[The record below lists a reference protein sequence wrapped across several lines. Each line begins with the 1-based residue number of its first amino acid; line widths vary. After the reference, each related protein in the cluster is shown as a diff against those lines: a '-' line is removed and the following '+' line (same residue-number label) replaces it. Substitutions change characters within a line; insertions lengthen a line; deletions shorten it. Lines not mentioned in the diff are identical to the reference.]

1 MTLSLPSPYEYV
13 GSIGQGAFG
22 RVVKARNTDT
32 NTEVA
37 CKIVSYEGVKDPE
50 SMFKES
56 RILKHM
62 HHPNIVQ
69 CYDVI
74 DDKESCTLYV
84 FMELC
89 ESDLQR
95 LIDDSKSKKRMVP
108 EASIWGFLAQSIQ
121 ALTYLHSPFNK
132 KYQDEEGVTH
142 NIGKVYHR
150 DIKPANL
157 LLDAEGNIKLA
168 DFNVSTAIKGDKLN
182 STKCGTPLYA
192 PPEIHEG
199 VREYHGGAVDIWSLG
214 CTIYHVCALRPPF
227 VAVGMGPLIRM
238 IRSGVYPEM
247 PQFYS
252 KELHEV
258 IENMIRP
265 KPACRISTAD
275 LLQHNRIVEA
285 LESMSRKTIVHPE
298 LHSQAISVGCTLT
311 LPGTSIPPSR
321 ANTAGSTSAHT
332 APKGSSNS
340 STISNSKDT
349 RDATKHHSSDLYVAS
364 GELCREESHGIPSI
378 SPAATGSTN
387 SVDAVGISAPS
398 ANSGHF
404 NHTNSDNSIGIMGI
418 SGSSDPSPAQAFK
431 YNEQIMCE
439 DSSSHSSQP
448 HHRFDPLSSRIN
460 EVPRIKPMPTSIL
473 PKTAK
478 PRMISN
484 STRNPTPS
492 RSKYQVRQSTNAD
505 DRPSAPTPPVIVE
518 NYEKKDASNPIEEQ
532 REKVLA
538 QSKSVHRLLVSS
550 GNKSSTI
557 NMLTGQATSVI
568 EQAAAPQTDAAPAN
582 TSAENEINKMVTK
595 ALQNRRMASIYEVAG
610 IITNSVGT
618 PERVYSAVTGRSF
631 TPTQRTPSVV
641 QMPGVFPLRSNT
653 ASVVHMNDEPLSDN
667 CSGSLVDVD
676 GNTRLIRACKRSS
689 YTDAVSNL
697 IQAGAQ
703 NKKGETALLWA
714 AFFNNSD
721 LCRLLLDKEAKLATK
736 DGTTA
741 LMKAAGHGS
750 ISTVELLLNYEGR
763 MHNNDGLTALM
774 FATMNHHTKCVELLA
789 PVEATLSRHDGS
801 TSLIMAAT
809 RGYDDI
815 VKILSTH
822 ESKIQNK
829 DGKTA
834 LMEASM
840 QGKLS
845 CAKILCQY
853 ETRMINK
860 DGKTALIFAASKG
873 NTMLVQLL
881 APYEASM
888 SDARNYTGLMYAAMN
903 GHPEVCK
910 ILLGAEHGSCDKD
923 GRTALMIAATYN
935 RAECCEVLAPVE
947 GNRKGSFF
955 SSALKIAARKGHIES
970 LRKILPYEGET
981 YGLEALDVALREGHS
996 EIVDEL
1002 QLFLNQRTAKREV
1015 ANRITSIYKHGI

>member
-1 MTLSLPSPYEYV
+1 MSVSLPHPYEYI

-32 NTEVA
+32 TTEVA

-62 HHPNIVQ
+62 HHPHIVQ

-74 DDKESCTLYV
+74 DDKENCTLYV

-108 EASIWGFLAQSIQ
+108 EAAIWGFLAQAIQ

-157 LLDAEGNIKLA
+157 LLDKEGNIKLA

-285 LESMSRKTIVHPE
+285 LEAMSRKVAITSEHPC
-298 LHSQAISVGCTLT
+298 QTVSVSAALA
-311 LPGTSIPPSR
+311 LPSSAIPPSG
-321 ANTAGSTSAHT
+321 ADIAGSNSAPVV
-332 APKGSSNS
+332 PKRS
-340 STISNSKDT
+340 STSSTVSSGKDI
-349 RDATKHHSSDLYVAS
+349 RDVAKHHSSDLCVAS
-364 GELCREESHGIPSI
+364 GELHREESHGIASI
-378 SPAATGSTN
+378 SPAATCSIN
-387 SVDAVGISAPS
+387 SIEATGISVPS

-404 NHTNSDNSIGIMGI
+404 DHSNSGTNTGTMSI
-418 SGSSDPSPAQAFK
+418 SGSSDPPAQAYK
-431 YNEQIMCE
+431 SQEHTANE
-439 DSSSHSSQP
+439 DSSGHASQARN
-448 HHRFDPLSSRIN
+448 RFDPLSSKIN
-460 EVPRIKPMPTSIL
+460 EVPRVKPMPTSVL

-478 PRMISN
+478 PRIFSN

-492 RSKYQVRQSTNAD
+492 RSKHPIRHSTHIED
-505 DRPSAPTPPVIVE
+505 KPSAPTPPVMVE
-518 NYEKKDASNPIEEQ
+518 NYEKQPINNLLEDQ
-532 REKVLA
+532 RERVLA
-538 QSKSVHRLLVSS
+538 QSKSVHRLLVSA
-550 GNKSSTI
+550 GNKNSAI
-557 NMLTGQATSVI
+557 NMRTGQATSVTD
-568 EQAAAPQTDAAPAN
+568 QPSAPQADSAPAN
-582 TSAENEINKMVTK
+582 VSAESEINQMVTK
-595 ALQNRRMASIYEVAG
+595 ALQNRRITSLYEVAG

-641 QMPGVFPLRSNT
+641 QLPGVFPLRSNT
-653 ASVVHMNDEPLSDN
+653 ASVVHMNEELLSNN
-667 CSGSLVDVD
+667 CPENLVDPE

-689 YTDAVSNL
+689 YTDAISNL
-697 IQAGAQ
+697 VQAGAQ

-721 LCRLLLDKEAKLATK
+721 LCRLLVDKEAKLTTK

-750 ISTVELLLNYEGR
+750 TSTVELLLNYEGR
-763 MHNNDGLTALM
+763 MHNSDGLTALM

-815 VKILSTH
+815 VKILSAH
-822 ESKIQNK
+822 ESKMQNK

-834 LMEASM
+834 LMEASL
-840 QGKLS
+840 QGKLA

-853 ETRMINK
+853 ESRMINK

-873 NTMLVQLL
+873 NPALVQLL
-881 APYEASM
+881 APHEASM
-888 SDARNYTGLMYAAMN
+888 SDARSYTGLMYAAMN

-955 SSALKIAARKGHIES
+955 SSALKIAARKGHVES

-981 YGLEALDVALREGHS
+981 YGLEALDVALREGHKD
-996 EIVDEL
+996 IVDEL
-1002 QLFLNQRTAKREV
+1002 QIFLNQRTAKRDV
-1015 ANRITSIYKHGI
+1015 ANRIASIYKHGI

>member
-1 MTLSLPSPYEYV
+1 MSLSLPRPYEYV

-22 RVVKARNTDT
+22 RVVKARNVDT
-32 NTEVA
+32 NIEVA

-62 HHPNIVQ
+62 HHPYIVQ

-74 DDKESCTLYV
+74 DDKENCTLYV

-108 EASIWGFLAQSIQ
+108 EAAIWGFLAQAIQ

-157 LLDAEGNIKLA
+157 LLDADGNIKLA

-247 PQFYS
+247 PKFYS

-275 LLQHNRIVEA
+275 LLQHSRIVEA
-285 LESMSRKTIVHPE
+285 LESMTKKTVTPE
-298 LHSQAISVGCTLT
+298 LQSQTISSNGTLAIIGPS
-311 LPGTSIPPSR
+311 LPLSR
-321 ANTAGSTSAHT
+321 ADTTGSNGGHT
-332 APKGSSNS
+332 APKRS
-340 STISNSKDT
+340 STSSTVSSGKDI
-349 RDATKHHSSDLYVAS
+349 RDTTKHHSSDLYIAS
-364 GELCREESHGIPSI
+364 GELYREESHGIASV
-378 SPAATGSTN
+378 SSAATGSTN
-387 SVDAVGISAPS
+387 SIEAIGISAPS
-398 ANSGHF
+398 VNSGHF
-404 NHTNSDNSIGIMGI
+404 DHSNSGNSTGTMGI
-418 SGSSDPSPAQAFK
+418 SGSSDPPPTLAHKSQEHIA
-431 YNEQIMCE
+431 NE
-439 DSSSHSSQP
+439 DSSGHSSQARP
-448 HHRFDPLSSRIN
+448 RFDPLGSKIN
-460 EVPRIKPMPTSIL
+460 EVPRVKPMPTSVL

-478 PRMISN
+478 PRIFSN

-492 RSKYQVRQSTNAD
+492 RSKYPVRHSTHVD
-505 DRPSAPTPPVIVE
+505 DKPSAPTPPVVVE
-518 NYEKKDASNPIEEQ
+518 NCEKQPISNPLEEQ

-538 QSKSVHRLLVSS
+538 QSKSVHRLLLSA
-550 GNKSSTI
+550 GNKNSAI
-557 NMLTGQATSVI
+557 NMRTGQATSVTD
-568 EQAAAPQTDAAPAN
+568 QSTVPQPDTAPVNVST
-582 TSAENEINKMVTK
+582 ENEINQMVTK
-595 ALQNRRMASIYEVAG
+595 ALQNRRVSSLYEVAG

-641 QMPGVFPLRSNT
+641 QLPGVFPLRSNT
-653 ASVVHMNDEPLSDN
+653 ASVVHMNDESLSND
-667 CSGSLVDVD
+667 SAGSLIDVE

-697 IQAGAQ
+697 TQAGAQ

-721 LCRLLLDKEAKLATK
+721 LCRLLMDKEAKLTTK

-750 ISTVELLLNYEGR
+750 LSTVELLLNYEGR

-815 VKILSTH
+815 VKILSAH

-834 LMEASM
+834 LMEASL
-840 QGKLS
+840 QGKLA
-845 CAKILCQY
+845 CAKILCQC
-853 ETRMINK
+853 EARMINK

-873 NTMLVQLL
+873 NSTLVQLL

-981 YGLEALDVALREGHS
+981 YGLEALDVALREGHK
-996 EIVDEL
+996 EIVEEL
-1002 QLFLNQRTAKREV
+1002 QIFLNQRTAKRDV
-1015 ANRITSIYKHGI
+1015 ANRIASIYKYGI

>member
-1 MTLSLPSPYEYV
+1 MSLSLPSPYEYV

-22 RVVKARNTDT
+22 RVVRARNIDT
-32 NTEVA
+32 NTDVA

-56 RILKHM
+56 RIIKHM

-74 DDKESCTLYV
+74 DDKETCTLYV

-95 LIDDSKSKKRMVP
+95 LIDDSKSKKKMVP
-108 EASIWGFLAQSIQ
+108 EASIWGFLAQATQ

-157 LLDAEGNIKLA
+157 LLDSHGNIKLA

-285 LESMSRKTIVHPE
+285 LETMSKKTLTHLEP
-298 LHSQAISVGCTLT
+298 HSQTLSLVGTVT
-311 LPGTSIPPSR
+311 VPATSIPSSR

-340 STISNSKDT
+340 STTSNKDT
-349 RDATKHHSSDLYVAS
+349 RETTKYHNSDLHIAS
-364 GELCREESHGIPSI
+364 GELHKEESHGIASI
-378 SPAATGSTN
+378 SPAATGSMT
-387 SVDAVGISAPS
+387 SADTIGISVPS
-398 ANSGHF
+398 ANSGQF
-404 NHTNSDNSIGIMGI
+404 NHSNSENSNGIMGT
-418 SGSSDPSPAQAFK
+418 SGSSDPSSMQAHK
-431 YNEQIMCE
+431 YNEQITHE
-439 DSSSHSSQP
+439 DSSSYSSQAHP
-448 HHRFDPLSSRIN
+448 KFDPLSSRIN
-460 EVPRIKPMPTSIL
+460 EVPRVKPMPISIL

-492 RSKYQVRQSTNAD
+492 RSKYQVKQTVNTD
-505 DRPSAPTPPVIVE
+505 DKPSAPTPPVIVE
-518 NYEKKDASNPIEEQ
+518 NYEKQAANNPIEEQ

-550 GNKSSTI
+550 GNKSSAI
-557 NMLTGQATSVI
+557 NMLTGQATSVA
-568 EQAAAPQTDAAPAN
+568 EQSVGSQIDAAPTH
-582 TSAENEINKMVTK
+582 TSTENEINKMVTK
-595 ALQNRRMASIYEVAG
+595 ALQNRRIATIYEVAG

-653 ASVVHMNDEPLSDN
+653 ASVVHMNDELLSDN
-667 CSGSLVDVD
+667 SSGNIIDVD

-697 IQAGAQ
+697 VQAGLQ

-721 LCRLLLDKEAKLATK
+721 LCRLLLDKEAKLTTK

-750 ISTVELLLNYEGR
+750 ISTVELLLKYEGR

-774 FATMNHHTKCVELLA
+774 FATMNHHTKCVELLT

-815 VKILSTH
+815 VKILSAH

-834 LMEASM
+834 LMEASL

-853 ETRMINK
+853 ESRMINK

-873 NTMLVQLL
+873 NATLVQLL

-935 RAECCEVLAPVE
+935 RSECCEVLAPVE

-1002 QLFLNQRTAKREV
+1002 QIFLNQRTAKREV
-1015 ANRITSIYKHGI
+1015 ANRIASIYKHGM